1 MMRDLTSGRD
11 CVCVPGATVAELID
25 EMETVYPGIKER
37 LLLRGRLAPGLMV
50 TVDGQRALRV
60 LQEPV
65 AEASEVRFLPVVA
78 GG

>member
-1 MMRDLTSGRD
+1 MRDLTSGRD
-11 CVCVPGATVAELID
+11 YVRVRGATVADLID
-25 EMETVYPGIKER
+25 EMETAYPGVKER
-37 LLLRGRLAPGLMV
+37 LLPRGRLAPGLMV

-65 AEASEVRFLPVVA
+65 AEASEVRFLPVMA